1 MSSISDSIQS
11 KYLAYGDRIIKL
23 NDYLL
28 EQASKRED
36 VRSKRY
42 DVRKCKSSIS
52 PQPSFNLQ
60 SQKR

>member
-28 EQASKRED
+28 SQAVAAHED
-36 VRSKRY
+36 YK
-42 DVRKCKSSIS
+42 KS
-52 PQPSFNLQ
+52 NM
-60 SQKR
+60 QKKGYQKF